1 MAKISVVM
9 PVYNVAEY
17 VGECLQSI
25 QNQSL
30 YDIEIICVNDGS
42 TDNSLEI
49 LNRYAEKD
57 RRIIVINKKNEG
69 SGIARNTALKL
80 ANGEYVYFID
90 SDDWLDNDKVLE
102 EMYKKAA
109 WDNLDML
116 IFGGYSCYVDDKNNV
131 HKTRGGY
138 SLKLI
143 PHKYLNCVFS
153 AKDVKHDIFKFPST
167 CWTKLYKREFLQKNN
182 IEFQAITV
190 GQDQLPFFHSMITAE
205 RIGVLDKCL
214 YCYRKNRKN
223 SAMTVRKKKHFSP
236 VFVLQGIEDLLIKMG
251 KIDEYDTI
259 FINKY
264 FSKATSWL
272 GKFDTALKPTYY
284 KEYIKM
290 LAHLKETYPK
300 GWWKY
305 FKPNVEDSY
314 KTLKV
319 KQFIAK
325 TKFMLLK

>member
-9 PVYNVAEY
+9 PVFNVAEY
-17 VGECLQSI
+17 VGECLESI
-25 QNQSL
+25 THQSL

-49 LNRYAEKD
+49 LNRYADKD
-57 RRIIVINKKNEG
+57 KRIIVINKKNEG
-69 SGIARNTALKL
+69 SGIARNTGLKL
-80 ANGEYVYFID
+80 ASGEYVYFVD
-90 SDDWLDNDKVLE
+90 PDDWIDNKEVFE
-102 EMYKKAA
+102 EIYKKAA

-116 IFGGYSCYVDDKNNV
+116 IFGGYSCFVDNKGHV

-138 SLKLI
+138 SLKLV
-143 PHKYLNCVFS
+143 PHKYFKKVFS
-153 AKDVKHDIFKFPST
+153 AQDVKHDIFKFPST
-167 CWTKLYKREFLQKNN
+167 AWTKLYKREFLQKNN
-182 IEFQAITV
+182 IEFQKITV

-205 RIGVLDKCL
+205 RIGVVDKCY

-223 SAMTVRKKKHFSP
+223 SAMTGGKKKHFSP
-236 VFVLQGIEDLLIKMG
+236 VFVLDGIEELLKKLG
-251 KIDEYDTI
+251 KLDEYDTI

-284 KEYIKM
+284 KEYMKK
-290 LAHLKETYPK
+290 LNHLKEQYPN

-325 TKFMLLK
+325 TKFILLK